1 MSKQL
6 NTVVKSGKTVEEA
19 VQEGLKALAVDPDE
33 VKIEILSEAKSG
45 FLGVFGAKDAVV
57 RLSLKNDAYQDLL
70 EKEKKEWDDHKKKT
84 THFESIEK
92 PIKKI
97 PPAKKIVEAHGPKNQ
112 EEKNV
117 TELPLPVI
125 DLKKEEEEAKKPCH
139 VKDVFPPDREKNQ
152 EKKKVEQSE
161 LSQKAEDQFEKEST
175 PSLRIDELLKAE
187 LSKESQA
194 PVLEEKE
201 QEAEKEEG
209 SLLEA
214 SIRQSLK
221 EEEKKEETKKE
232 EIREEGEEDDNLE
245 PVDLLAPEEVF
256 SAGKEWLEKILSEM
270 HIEAALE
277 GSEKE
282 GNLYYEIVEI
292 SDSDT
297 GIIIGRRGETLNALQ
312 YLLSVSLNHHTRDH
326 YRIFVD
332 VGGYRIRR
340 KAKIEKMACRNA
352 EKVQKT
358 HRKMSL
364 EPMNAYER
372 RIVHTA
378 LQGIA
383 NIVTVSE
390 GRDPNRRVVIRYKG

>member
-1 MSKQL
+1 MTKQL

-125 DLKKEEEEAKKPCH
+125 DLKKEEEEAKKPSR
-139 VKDVFPPDREKNQ
+139 VKDVFTPDQ
-152 EKKKVEQSE
+152 EKKKEEQPD
-161 LSQKAEDQFEKEST
+161 LSQKAEDQSEKEST

-194 PVLEEKE
+194 PILEEKE
-201 QEAEKEEG
+201 QETEKEEG

-232 EIREEGEEDDNLE
+232 EIREEGEEDDDLE

-312 YLLSVSLNHHTRDH
+312 YLLSVSLNQQTRDH

-378 LQGIA
+378 LQGMA